1 MIRYTCRE
9 VCTKELERDEAT
21 ALRRKINT
29 YISTRY
35 GMCLPCSV
43 ICSRILI
50 RVCSLSRVEIG
61 RAFFVLTPD
70 LAPDCKEGCAA
81 ARNREK
87 EVYG

>member
-43 ICSRILI
+43 IRSRILI

-61 RAFFVLTPD
+61 RAFFVLMPEFAHRLQDGLHSSTEP
-70 LAPDCKEGCAA
+70 
-81 ARNREK
+81 
-87 EVYG
+87 